1 MEILKIAHLKGHQGS
16 VFKLTQAKE
25 GKSILS
31 GAGDGW
37 IVEWDIDNPDTGKL
51 LAKVD
56 SNIYSLLFL
65 PNIRTVIVGNMNGG
79 IHFVDIEQPQ
89 NNKNIA
95 HHQKGVFDI
104 QYFNNQIYTLGGD
117 GIITRW
123 NLSPFQSVESLQI
136 STKNLRCMDYS
147 PLRNE
152 IAVGASDGN
161 IYFLDTQFNVKKV
174 IKEAHKNSIFSVK
187 YSPDSNFLLTG
198 GRDALLKIWH
208 FDQKSAEIS
217 QNTTPLNEIEA
228 HNYTINDIKFNPQYP
243 SVFATAS
250 RDKTIKIWK
259 LNPRLEGA
267 KLLKVINTVKNGGH
281 INSVNSIVWMNG
293 DILASGSDDKSII
306 LWKLIFEGDENI

>member
-16 VFKLTQAKE
+16 VFKLTHATE

-65 PNIRTVIVGNMNGG
+65 PNIHTVIVGNMNGG

-117 GIITRW
+117 GIVTRW
-123 NLSPFQSVESLQI
+123 NLAPFQSLESLQI
-136 STKNLRCMDYS
+136 STKSLRCMDYS
-147 PLRNE
+147 VLRNE
-152 IAVGASDGN
+152 IVIGASDGN
-161 IYFLDTQFNVKKV
+161 IYFLDTQLNLKNV
-174 IKEAHKNSIFSVK
+174 IKQAHKNSIFSIK
-187 YSPDSNFLLTG
+187 YSADSSHLLTG

-208 FDQKSAEIS
+208 FNKKSTELS
-217 QNTTPLNEIEA
+217 KNLVLLNEIEA
-228 HNYTINDIKFNPQYP
+228 HNFTINDVKFNPQYP

-250 RDKTIKIWK
+250 RDKTIKIWH
-259 LNPRLEGA
+259 LNPQLSDA

-281 INSVNSIVWMNG
+281 INSVNSINWVNG
-293 DILASGSDDKSII
+293 NLLASASDDRSII
-306 LWKLIFEGDENI
+306 VWKLFFEGDENI

>member
-16 VFKLTQAKE
+16 VFKLVHAKI

-37 IVEWDIDNPDTGKL
+37 IVEWDVHNPDTGKL

-65 PNIRTVIVGNMNGG
+65 PNIHAVIVGNMNGG
-79 IHFVDIEQPQ
+79 IHFVDLEQPQ

-117 GIITRW
+117 GIVTRW
-123 NLSPFQSVESLQI
+123 NLSPFQSLESLQI
-136 STKNLRCMDYS
+136 STKSLRCMDYS
-147 PLRNE
+147 QLRNE
-152 IAVGASDGN
+152 IAIGASDGN
-161 IYFLDTQFNVKKV
+161 IYFLDTQLNLKNV
-174 IKEAHKNSIFSVK
+174 IKQAHKNSVFSIK
-187 YSPDSNFLLTG
+187 YSADSRHILTG

-208 FDQKSAEIS
+208 FNENAREIS
-217 QNTTPLNEIEA
+217 ENPVLLTEIEA
-228 HNYTINDIKFNPQYP
+228 HNFTINDIKFNPQYP

-250 RDKTIKIWK
+250 RDKTIKIWH
-259 LNPRLEGA
+259 LNFQLGDA

-281 INSVNSIVWMNG
+281 INSVNSVVWISE
-293 DILASGSDDKSII
+293 DVLASASDDRSII

>member
-65 PNIRTVIVGNMNGG
+65 PNIRIVIVGNMNGG

-89 NNKNIA
+89 NNRNIA

-104 QYFNNQIYTLGGD
+104 EYFNNQIYTLGGD
-117 GIITRW
+117 GIVTRW
-123 NLSPFQSVESLQI
+123 CLSPFQSIESLQI
-136 STKNLRCMDYS
+136 STKSLRCMDYS
-147 PLRNE
+147 ELRNE

-161 IYFLDTQFNVKKV
+161 IYFLDTQLN
-174 IKEAHKNSIFSVK
+174 IKNIIKQAHKNSIFSIK
-187 YSPDSNFLLTG
+187 YSAASRHLLSG
-198 GRDALLKIWH
+198 GRDAVLKIWN
-208 FDQKSAEIS
+208 FNEKSTASS
-217 QNTTPLNEIEA
+217 QNSVLLNEIEA
-228 HNYTINDIKFNPQYP
+228 HNFTINDIKFNPQYP

-250 RDKTIKIWK
+250 RDKTIKIWH
-259 LNPRLEGA
+259 LNPQLGDT

-281 INSVNSIVWMNG
+281 INSVNSIVWISEN
-293 DILASGSDDKSII
+293 ILASASDDRSII